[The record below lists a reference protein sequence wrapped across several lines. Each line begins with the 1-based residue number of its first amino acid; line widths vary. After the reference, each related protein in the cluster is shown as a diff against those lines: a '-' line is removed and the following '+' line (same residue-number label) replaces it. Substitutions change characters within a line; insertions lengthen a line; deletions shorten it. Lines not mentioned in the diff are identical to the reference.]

1 MAAKAKDIDWDRMEP
16 DWRAGIVSVSTLS
29 REYSVSRTSIE
40 KHWNKLGVPRD
51 LTAKIKAKTDSIVMG
66 ANIEAEKGAGMGATN
81 KAATEKQIIE
91 VNANIQA
98 TVILEE
104 REDVKRLTRICEL
117 LEKQLETI
125 ANDPDSEED
134 LEKKARI
141 NKTLIESRDK
151 VFNMRR
157 RNYGI
162 NDNANGDADKDG
174 SFESMLNKRNGR

>member
-1 MAAKAKDIDWDRMEP
+1 MAEKRVIDWESIELEY
-16 DWRAGIVSVSTLS
+16 RAGVKTLREIASSHGITHGAINRRAIRDDWTRNLSAKIQSKADAIVSKAEVSKK
-29 REYSVSRTSIE
+29 VS
-40 KHWNKLGVPRD
+40 KKNLV
-51 LTAKIKAKTDSIVMG
+51 
-66 ANIEAEKGAGMGATN
+66 
-81 KAATEKQIIE
+81 TEKQIIE

-162 NDNANGDADKDG
+162 NDNANGDADEKPT
-174 SFESMLNKRNGR
+174 SKKITFEVISGRNDKAN